1 MSIDPELYRHKQ
13 WLGLLQ
19 PVGLVVSPIALSKAG
34 VVADRERVVDLQQ
47 KLRYLVIVEEEMTW
61 IADFPYFFREILNWS
76 DDDLVE
82 APDELSVS
90 LTEYGEVLAPTHAV
104 RNGQDW
110 LLLIQILKT
119 DQPLDGSD
127 RTSTAWK
134 ATAQAKFER
143 LLRETGNPIGIVTN
157 GLDIRL
163 VYAPRGESSGF
174 LTFSVKAMT
183 EVAGRPILSALD
195 MLLGSDR
202 LFTLPSDRRLPKLLE
217 DSRAYQAEVSIKLA
231 EQVLD
236 ALWQLLWGFQKA
248 DSDVNGQLL
257 QHLARNHPQ
266 HIYGGLITTL
276 MRLVFLLYAEDEGL
290 MPDDEVYQCNYAVG
304 GLYDR
309 LREDYSLYPDT
320 MDQRYGAWA
329 WLLSLF
335 RLVYEGGGATPD
347 YLPARHGQLFDPSE
361 YPFLEGNGT
370 KEIPRVPDG
379 VVYRLLDKLLIL
391 DGERLS
397 YRSLDVEQIGSVY
410 EAIMG
415 YTVELAASN
424 SIGVNS
430 KPKGSKHST
439 TVVVDLD
446 RLLSS
451 KGADRAKILK
461 DEANCDLPAKAL
473 KLFKE
478 AKNET
483 ELVAA
488 LDRKVSQRT
497 PNILR
502 RGSLYL
508 QPTEERRKSGSHYTP
523 RSLTQPIVEKALEP
537 VFAPLGANPTGE
549 QILDLKV
556 CDLAMGSG
564 AFLVEA
570 CRQLA
575 EKLVTAW
582 DRRGETPLEGGEPLL
597 LARRLIA
604 QRCLYGVDKNPFAVN
619 LAKLSLWLVTLAK
632 DSPFTFLDHALK
644 CGDSLVGLTRAEIGS
659 FAKDPLEDLPLM
671 QLLKEKVERVK
682 SYRHQIQCLDT
693 RTDEDT
699 ETKASQL
706 QQAERE
712 LASARLTGDI
722 IVSAFFDGKNSK
734 ERTEKRKEYAAM
746 VRQWRDRDEMN
757 LMADGDIGENPV
769 EQISRREINFT
780 ANSPS
785 RFKPTSDMRRG
796 IHSPAD
802 DDTDTEIHPVAEN
815 NATNPSRREINFT
828 ANSPSRFKPTSS
840 MRRGIHSPADGDIG
854 ENPVARQADTDTEI
868 HPVAENNAAK
878 PSRREMNFTANSPSR
893 FKPTSDMRRGI
904 HSPADSDT
912 GENPVETISHQLRC
926 GNKPII
932 PFNWEIEF
940 PEVFDREN
948 GGFDC
953 IVGNPPFLGGKKIS
967 TNFGDEYLAW
977 ILEQHPESHGN
988 ADLVAH
994 FFRRS
999 FTLLRNGG
1007 TFGLIATN
1015 TIAQG
1020 DTRSTGLR
1028 YLCNHGTTIYQARK
1042 RMKWPGLA
1050 AVVVS
1055 VVHSIKKPTVSL
1067 EYSLDGKPVPKITAF
1082 LFHDGGNNDPEKLI
1096 ANADKSFQGSIV
1108 LGMGFTFDDTNPDAT
1123 SIEEMHRLI
1132 DRDPRNQERIFPY
1145 IGGEEVNSSP
1155 THAHHRY
1162 VINFGEMT
1170 EEEARRYP
1178 DLMAIVE
1185 EKVKPDRFKQKDK
1198 GGQEKW
1204 WQFLRTRP
1212 ELHKAIAPLDRVLV
1226 TNAQASTHS
1235 SFIFYTSNVVFA
1247 NSLNVFPFNS
1257 NSAFIILQSRLHE
1270 VWARFFSSSLEDRL
1284 RYNPSDCF
1292 ETFPFP
1298 DNWETNTELEEIG
1311 REYYEYRTEL
1321 MVKNN
1326 QGLTETYNRFHDP
1339 DENSEEIQHLRE
1351 LHEKMDRAVLKAYGW
1366 TDIPTDC
1373 EFLLDYEEDNE
1384 ETSSKRKKPYRY
1396 RWPEEVH
1403 DEVLARLL
1411 KLNQTRHDEEVRLG
1425 KVGGKKGTKGTKG
1438 IKK

>member
-1 MSIDPELYRHKQ
+1 MSIDPEIYRHKQ

-34 VVADRERVVDLQQ
+34 VIADRERVVELQQ
-47 KLRYLVIVEEEMTW
+47 KLRDLVIVEEEITW
-61 IADFPYFFREILNWS
+61 IADFPYFFRELLDW
-76 DDDLVE
+76 DADDLLDP
-82 APDELSVS
+82 PDELSVS

-104 RNGQDW
+104 RNGQGW

-119 DQPLDGSD
+119 DQPLDGID

-143 LLRETGNPIGIVTN
+143 LLRETGNPIGLLTN
-157 GLDIRL
+157 GSDIRL
-163 VYAPRGESSGF
+163 VYAPRGESSGY
-174 LTFSVKAMT
+174 LTFPIKAMT
-183 EVAGRPILSALD
+183 EVAGRPILAALD

-217 DSRAYQAEVSIKLA
+217 DSRAYQAEVSTKLA

-236 ALWQLLWGFQKA
+236 ALWELLRGFQKA
-248 DSDVNGQLL
+248 DSDVNGKLL
-257 QHLARNHPQ
+257 QDLARNNPQ

-290 MPDDEVYQCNYAVG
+290 MPDDEVYQCNYSVG

-309 LREDYSLYPDT
+309 LREDASLYPDT
-320 MDQRYGAWA
+320 MDRRYGAWA

-335 RLVYEGGGATPD
+335 RLVHDGGGATPE

-361 YPFLEGNGT
+361 YPFLENNGD
-370 KEIPRVPDG
+370 IPRVPDG

-415 YTVELAASN
+415 YTVELAARN

-446 RLLSS
+446 RLLQA
-451 KGADRAKILK
+451 KAADRVKILK
-461 DEANCDLPAKAL
+461 DEANCELPAKAL
-473 KLFKE
+473 KAFKE
-478 AKNET
+478 AKTET
-483 ELVAA
+483 EMMAA
-488 LDRKVSQRT
+488 LDRKVSRRT

-537 VFAPLGANPTGE
+537 VFARLGANPTAE
-549 QILDLKV
+549 QILDLKI

-575 EKLVTAW
+575 EKLVVAW
-582 DRRGETPLEGGEPLL
+582 DRRGETPSEGGEPLL

-632 DSPFTFLDHALK
+632 DYPFTFLDHALK
-644 CGDSLVGLTRAEIGS
+644 CGDSLVGVTRAEIGS

-682 SYRHQIQCLDT
+682 EYRHQIQSLDT

-699 ETKASQL
+699 ETKAEQL
-706 QQAERE
+706 QRAERE
-712 LASARLTGDI
+712 LESARLTGDV
-722 IVSAFFDGKNSK
+722 IVSAFFEGNNSK
-734 ERTEKRKEYAAM
+734 QRTEKRQEYATM
-746 VRQWRDRDEMN
+746 VRQWRDNPSRPEMN
-757 LMADGDIGENPV
+757 RAEKDATNP
-769 EQISRREINFT
+769 SRHEMNFM

-802 DDTDTEIHPVAEN
+802 DDTHDRIHPVEQI
-815 NATNPSRREINFT
+815 SRRL
-828 ANSPSRFKPTSS
+828 R
-840 MRRGIHSPADGDIG
+840 DGD
-854 ENPVARQADTDTEI
+854 
-868 HPVAENNAAK
+868 
-878 PSRREMNFTANSPSR
+878 
-893 FKPTSDMRRGI
+893 
-904 HSPADSDT
+904 
-912 GENPVETISHQLRC
+912 
-926 GNKPII
+926 KPII

-953 IVGNPPFLGGKKIS
+953 IVGNPPFAGKNTAINAHPEGYMEWLK
-967 TNFGDEYLAW
+967 EV
-977 ILEQHPESHGN
+977 HPESHGN
-988 ADLVAH
+988 SDIVAH

-999 FTLLRNGG
+999 FTLLRDGG

-1020 DTRSTGLR
+1020 DTRATGLR
-1028 YLCNHGTTIYQARK
+1028 YICNHGTTIYQARK
-1042 RMKWPGLA
+1042 RLKWPGLA

-1055 VVHSIKKPTVSL
+1055 VVHGAKKMRVSL
-1067 EYSLDGKPVPKITAF
+1067 KNSLDGKSVPKITAF
-1082 LFHDGGNNDPEKLI
+1082 LFHDGGNDDPKPLI
-1096 ANADKSFQGSIV
+1096 ANAGKSFQGSIV

-1132 DRDPRNQERIFPY
+1132 AKDPRNQERIFPY

-1155 THAHHRY
+1155 THSHHRY

-1185 EKVKPDRFKQKDK
+1185 EKVKPERAKLGNNRDAIIRKTR
-1198 GGQEKW
+1198 W
-1204 WQFLRTRP
+1204 WLWGRYTPALF
-1212 ELHKAIAPLDRVLV
+1212 KAIAPLDRVLFHPFTSKYV
-1226 TNAQASTHS
+1226 
-1235 SFIFYTSNVVFA
+1235 SFVFLPNHMIYA
-1247 NSLNVFPFNS
+1247 APHIVFPLTQYSDFMV
-1257 NSAFIILQSRLHE
+1257 LQSRIHE
-1270 VWARFFSSSLEDRL
+1270 NWARFLGSSMKDDL
-1284 RYNPSDCF
+1284 RYTPSDCF

-1298 DNWETNTELEEIG
+1298 ENWETNTELEEIG
-1311 REYYEYRTEL
+1311 REYYQYRARL
-1321 MVKNN
+1321 MIENN

-1339 DENSEEIQHLRE
+1339 DETDKAILRLRE

-1373 EFLLDYEEDNE
+1373 QFLLDYEEDDE

-1411 KLNQTRHDEEVRLG
+1411 VLNQTRHDEEVRQG
-1425 KVGGKKGTKGTKG
+1425 KVGGKKGKKTK
-1438 IKK
+1438 